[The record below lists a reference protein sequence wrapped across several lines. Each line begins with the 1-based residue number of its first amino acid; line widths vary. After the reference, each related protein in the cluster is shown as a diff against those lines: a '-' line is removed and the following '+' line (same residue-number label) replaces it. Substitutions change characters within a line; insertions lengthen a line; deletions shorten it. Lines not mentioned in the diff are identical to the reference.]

1 MKFEIYK
8 SSDWSPSTKQP
19 HPKAKLITWEEKAA
33 YNVTT
38 VKDFLE
44 DPTKVKMFESPE
56 PKSYKRWEI
65 EVNTLEELLEIIQ
78 STKDKRVVIE
88 KEGDDWMFEIYDTYR
103 E

>member
-8 SSDWSPSTKQP
+8 SSDWFPTDKPP
-19 HPKAKLITWEEKAA
+19 HPKAKLITWEEKAV

-44 DPTKVKMFESPE
+44 DPTREKTFESPK
-56 PKSYKRWEI
+56 PNVYKKWEI
-65 EVNTLEELLEIIQ
+65 TVNTLEELLEIIE

-88 KEGDDWMFEIYDTYR
+88 KNDDDWMLEIYDTYR